1 MITFGNVIYE
11 TSKVMSISI
20 LFRVNVELLC
30 LVSCIGRFVYG
41 KATIIQRQS
50 LVDMPELDLIL
61 VMYKYVK
68 IFYSFKFNIEF
79 FLCPWH
85 WPYKKVL
92 FEQPLDYESKSD
104 HVDKYPCWCDTK
116 TLITKHVRQT
126 TFLVQQNKV
135 IVQMSLWTN
144 IHVDVMK
151 FIRLFI
157 IIMHLTLQDVTT
169 SHRLMH
175 EHQMECWIRFSYC
188 DDMVC
193 GGEKCIK
200 H

>member
-1 MITFGNVIYE
+1 
-11 TSKVMSISI
+11 MSISI

-30 LVSCIGRFVYG
+30 LVSCIWRFVYG
-41 KATIIQRQS
+41 KATTIQRQS
-50 LVDMPELDLIL
+50 LVDMPKLDFIV

-68 IFYSFKFNIEF
+68 IFYSFKLNIDF

-144 IHVDVMK
+144 IHVDVMALIDLK
-151 FIRLFI
+151 RTKRVIEWTNNETTQACPFNIQLFS
-157 IIMHLTLQDVTT
+157 T
-169 SHRLMH
+169 SQVVFTKW
-175 EHQMECWIRFSYC
+175 EHMGSFF
-188 DDMVC
+188 VF
-193 GGEKCIK
+193 
-200 H
+200 